1 MLKRISFLSAAVAL
15 LLCATACDDKEGH
28 FQTPPWDLEEEEQK
42 PGGDDTKPEGPKPF
56 YIWIDAAANFPDFA
70 NSKDNIRR
78 DLTKAADC
86 GFTDIIV
93 DVRPSCGDVLYRSE
107 LGHPVEWLSAWKGGV
122 YSKIDRT
129 ADWDYLQAFIDIGH
143 ELGLRVHAGFN
154 TMVGGN
160 ANGAGGP
167 NGLLFRDSSNKEW
180 ATTYNTANGLR
191 NALDTGLDA
200 FFNPAHPQ
208 VQDYLISLLED
219 LAAYEDLDG
228 IVLDRCRY
236 AGIGS
241 DFSETTKKQ
250 FLEYASLATIRWPED
265 ILPAGADYST
275 AIEAKNQGPYYKL
288 WLEFRAKT
296 IHDFVERASEAVH
309 KVNPELKFGCY
320 VGGWYSQYFELGV
333 NWASPKFDTASAFPA
348 WATKNYKN
356 YGYAD
361 HCDQILIGAYAS
373 PGAVWGS
380 GEWTMQGFCSQ
391 AKNKIGGACPLVV
404 GGPDVGNWDSG
415 NKYSQEEENAA
426 IVNSVKACYD
436 SCDGYF
442 LFDMIHLKLADQW
455 QYAKEGIDN
464 ALK

>member
-1 MLKRISFLSAAVAL
+1 MRTLDLGRAQPKQTLFLRDKHRHIAYGGARGGGKSWAVRTKAKLLAFRYPGIKILIVRKTYKELQNNHIEQLTAELAGFAKYNRSDKMFRFPNGSTISFGYCANEGDLGQYQGAEYDVVFIDEAGQLQESWIRKIN
-15 LLCATACDDKEGH
+15 LCVRGTNGFPKR
-28 FQTPPWDLEEEEQK
+28 TYYTLN
-42 PGGDDTKPEGPKPF
+42 PGGPGHAYFKRVFVDRNFNPDERPDDYFFIQAKVEDNKALMDTQ
-56 YIWIDAAANFPDFA
+56 PDYL
-70 NSKDNIRR
+70 R
-78 DLTKAADC
+78 
-86 GFTDIIV
+86 
-93 DVRPSCGDVLYRSE
+93 E
-107 LGHPVEWLSAWKGGV
+107 LENLPPTLRAAWKDGRWDV
-122 YSKIDRT
+122 YEGR
-129 ADWDYLQAFIDIGH
+129 
-143 ELGLRVHAGFN
+143 
-154 TMVGGN
+154 
-160 ANGAGGP
+160 
-167 NGLLFRDSSNKEW
+167 
-180 ATTYNTANGLR
+180 
-191 NALDTGLDA
+191 
-200 FFNPAHPQ
+200 
-208 VQDYLISLLED
+208 
-219 LAAYEDLDG
+219 
-228 IVLDRCRY
+228 RY

-296 IHDFVERASEAVH
+296 IHDFVQRASEAVH
-309 KVNPELKFGCY
+309 KVHPDLKFGCY